1 MRYTLKVPRVK
12 KRKEH
17 REERERPISKP
28 LGDLLWELRDRER
41 ADSTGA
47 EPRAE
52 APLVH
57 WLGAA
62 AEGEIG
68 PRMQRWVRAIDLVS
82 PRTGE
87 ILILNPRRLR
97 YTLATEMARQGA
109 SRRKIADVLDH
120 TDLQN
125 VEVYIEASS
134 YVADQVGSKL
144 GPRLDPKVQRFMG
157 KVATPGQHAASSGVP
172 RQVVPGSALQ
182 LPVLP
187 LEMPGVGLCG
197 SKAGLCDKSPPLHC
211 YTCDKFEAWPDGP
224 HDRVAAAIE
233 ERIATE
239 WDGDADIRIP
249 QQLIDALLAIRQL
262 QQQFTPNKDTAA

>member
-1 MRYTLKVPRVK
+1 
-12 KRKEH
+12 
-17 REERERPISKP
+17 
-28 LGDLLWELRDRER
+28 
-41 ADSTGA
+41 
-47 EPRAE
+47 
-52 APLVH
+52 
-57 WLGAA
+57 
-62 AEGEIG
+62 
-68 PRMQRWVRAIDLVS
+68 MQRWVRAIDLVS

-233 ERIATE
+233 EQIATE